1 MLKTRI
7 LPLVVSLLLVVTLVI
22 AGCAKSSPTATPA
35 PAPTVTVTTTAK
47 PAPAPTVTVTPAPA
61 PAPTVTVTAS
71 PPPATAQFAK
81 RTWYYAHS
89 YAAGTFEAWN
99 GDGKPLAEELSRL
112 TGGAITIVERPA
124 AALLSMTDM
133 ALGVARGIAD
143 FGYMNAG
150 QFPALFPSA
159 KIGGI
164 ADPLIVAKYPHVPAY
179 WGYLGSVAASE
190 DRRIHAEFA
199 ANGLK
204 PLMMTPGAVSLQNI
218 MTSKK
223 ISRLDDM
230 KGMKLRLWGGTY
242 QDRLYKAMGAV
253 GVPVPRAEY
262 VDAVKKGIV
271 EGVLSVAG
279 SFYQEKLTEVTPY
292 LLTVPGAD
300 YFAIPTMGGAFFVVM
315 NLSVWNGLTDA
326 EKQAVLKAAKV
337 AEAFG
342 FDNYAKAVDEP
353 SFKAMKA
360 DPKYTF
366 TALPLADIEKVMS
379 DPLVVN
385 QWQDLAKEIDEAK
398 GQGTKLVNRYLEV
411 FKLSDDQIKQLWE
424 QMWGK
429 RIAELW

>member
-1 MLKTRI
+1 M
-7 LPLVVSLLLVVTLVI
+7 
-22 AGCAKSSPTATPA
+22 
-35 PAPTVTVTTTAK
+35 
-47 PAPAPTVTVTPAPA
+47 
-61 PAPTVTVTAS
+61 
-71 PPPATAQFAK
+71 
-81 RTWYYAHS
+81 
-89 YAAGTFEAWN
+89 AA
-99 GDGKPLAEELSRL
+99 ELDRL
-112 TGGAITIVERPA
+112 TGGAIKVTERPA

-150 QFPALFPSA
+150 QFPALFPSM

-190 DRRIHAEFA
+190 DRRTHSEFTM
-199 ANGLK
+199 NGLK
-204 PLMMTPGAVSLQNI
+204 PLILTPGSVSLQTI
-218 MTSKK
+218 MASKK
-223 ISRLDDM
+223 IARVDDM

-271 EGVLSVAG
+271 EGVLSVTG

-292 LLTVPGAD
+292 ILTVPGAD
-300 YFAIPTMGGAFFVVM
+300 YFAIPTMGGGFFVVM
-315 NLSVWNGLTDA
+315 NLSVFNSLTDD
-326 EKQAVLKAAKV
+326 EKRIVLQSAKL

-342 FDNYAKAVDEP
+342 FDNYAKMVDEP
-353 SFKAMKA
+353 SYKAMKA

-366 TALPLADIEKVMS
+366 TALPMADIEKIMA

-385 QWQDLAKEIDEAK
+385 QWQDLAKEIDDAK
-398 GQGTKLVNRYLEV
+398 GPGTKLVNRYLEL
-411 FKLSDDQIKQLWE
+411 FKMTDAQIKPLWE
-424 QMWGK
+424 QMWAK